1 MFNLYKVSKNK
12 YYVIHTL
19 SGAKHSDKALSYHAA
34 RAQLRALNAI
44 YDGNHLHPLDVLGGS
59 FYDTIKSATKNIY
72 GRVRGFITG
81 QRFDYQPAIR
91 KLLDEIKDINVI
103 GITIYRE
110 PIKQAVNILAN
121 IVSLGE
127 IDKYKDKYNI
137 DDMFHLYAIATLSNN
152 TYIRFEKNAE
162 IDIQRVN
169 NLPNLEDKYKFVC
182 KMPNTNTSL
191 PTMLTK
197 TLNTIGQDRFF
208 KYDALNN
215 NCQSFIYNVLSTN
228 NYNRLNPTMKTFVIQ
243 DLSELVKS
251 INPTSQKVM
260 NTITDLGKRAQIL
273 IGGAG
278 LNAGSGIPRDA

>member
-1 MFNLYKVSKNK
+1 
-12 YYVIHTL
+12 
-19 SGAKHSDKALSYHAA
+19 
-34 RAQLRALNAI
+34 
-44 YDGNHLHPLDVLGGS
+44 
-59 FYDTIKSATKNIY
+59 
-72 GRVRGFITG
+72 
-81 QRFDYQPAIR
+81 
-91 KLLDEIKDINVI
+91 
-103 GITIYRE
+103 
-110 PIKQAVNILAN
+110 
-121 IVSLGE
+121 
-127 IDKYKDKYNI
+127 
-137 DDMFHLYAIATLSNN
+137 MFHLYAIATLSNN
-152 TYIRFEKNAE
+152 TYIRFEKNSE

-169 NLPNLEDKYKFVC
+169 NLPNLEEKYKFVC

-278 LNAGSGIPRDA
+278 FN

>member
-1 MFNLYKVSKNK
+1 MFSLYKVSKNRF
-12 YYVIHTL
+12 YVIHTQ

-34 RAQLRALNAI
+34 RAQLRALNSI

-59 FYDTIKSATKNIY
+59 FLDSIKSATKNIY

-152 TYIRFEKNAE
+152 TYIRFEKNSE

-169 NLPNLEDKYKFVC
+169 NLPNLEEKYKFVC

-260 NTITDLGKRAQIL
+260 NTLTDTAKRINIL
-273 IGGAG
+273 TQGAG
-278 LNAGSGIPRDA
+278 FNLIN

>member
-1 MFNLYKVSKNK
+1 MFSLYKVSKNRF
-12 YYVIHTL
+12 YVIHTQ

-34 RAQLRALNAI
+34 RAQLRALNSI

-59 FYDTIKSATKNIY
+59 FLDSIKSATKNIY

-152 TYIRFEKNAE
+152 TYIRFEKNSE

-169 NLPNLEDKYKFVC
+169 NLPNLEEKYKFVC

-278 LNAGSGIPRDA
+278 FNLIN

>member
-1 MFNLYKVSKNK
+1 MFSLYKTGKNK
-12 YYVIHTL
+12 YYVIHTQ
-19 SGAKHSDKALSYHAA
+19 SGAKHSDKALSYYKAK
-34 RAQLRALNAI
+34 AQLRALNAI

-59 FYDTIKSATKNIY
+59 FLDSIKSATKNIY

-91 KLLDEIKDINVI
+91 KLLNEIKDINVI

-152 TYIRFEKNAE
+152 TYIRFEKNEE
-162 IDIQRVN
+162 INIEKVKQ
-169 NLPNLEDKYKFVC
+169 LPNLEEKYKFVC

-251 INPTSQKVM
+251 ISPTSQKVM

-278 LNAGSGIPRDA
+278 FNLIN

>member
-1 MFNLYKVSKNK
+1 MFSLFKTGKNK

-44 YDGNHLHPLDVLGGS
+44 YDGNHLHPLDVSGGS

-127 IDKYKDKYNI
+127 IDKYNDKYNI

-162 IDIQRVN
+162 IDTQRVN

-278 LNAGSGIPRDA
+278 LNAGSCPPRDA

>member
-1 MFNLYKVSKNK
+1 MFSLYKTGKNK

-34 RAQLRALNAI
+34 RAQLRALNSI

-59 FYDTIKSATKNIY
+59 FLDSIKSATKNIY

-91 KLLDEIKDINVI
+91 KLLNEIKDINVI

-152 TYIRFEKNAE
+152 TYIRFEKNSE

-169 NLPNLEDKYKFVC
+169 NLPNLEEKYKFVC

-228 NYNRLNPTMKTFVIQ
+228 NYNRLNPTLKTFVIQ

-251 INPTSQKVM
+251 INPTSHKVM

-278 LNAGSGIPRDA
+278 FN

>member
-1 MFNLYKVSKNK
+1 MFSLYKVSKNRF
-12 YYVIHTL
+12 YVIHTQ

-34 RAQLRALNAI
+34 RAQLRALNSI

-59 FYDTIKSATKNIY
+59 FLDSIKSATKNIY

-152 TYIRFEKNAE
+152 TYIRFEKNSE

-169 NLPNLEDKYKFVC
+169 NLPNLEEKYKFVC

-278 LNAGSGIPRDA
+278 LRVMPPNGV